1 MVVCGGSLS
10 GCEVIEQ
17 AAVLPPMLPLDAIN
31 LTLQVK
37 GESRLDSMDDKLD
50 SLGTLITDLAILV
63 EDECEPPI
71 FVP

>member
-1 MVVCGGSLS
+1 MNTLLRNL
-10 GCEVIEQ
+10 IALALLF
-17 AAVLPPMLPLDAIN
+17 AA
-31 LTLQVK
+31 
-37 GESRLDSMDDKLD
+37 DDKLD